1 VIYAR
6 SAHFVSLIG
15 GGFAR
20 REIFPHKLVAIQ
32 KPYPDAKVL
41 LEGRGLQQQDLEH
54 GEFLQLNLY
63 TTNFY
68 GLPIELF
75 IHPQINWHR
84 QQLGQI
90 GLIAAAGLWFRDSVA
105 TISTLQSDLC
115 QQLYRHSALKH
126 LCKTQVDTHFKYWY
140 AILFN
145 AILNFCIDF
154 KITTIHSPTGQQVV
168 SNTRKAID
176 PNLFYRIYDYPGK
189 AYCCRKIWVGPAQYW
204 EVPVHANLGRVTR
217 LSEANSRSY
226 VGGTIERICVFHDIE
241 ENVDTPISSAQC
253 ADNLGHMLQIERY
266 FGLNATY
273 NILGTLFTRKV
284 DQIRASNPK
293 HSIGFHSFNH
303 DLADLTQLSQCRRV
317 DLRVRGYRPPQS
329 RITSE
334 LSDYN
339 LTKLNFEWFAC
350 GARSLG
356 YAGCHLENGIAKI
369 PIHLDDY
376 PLFLGKPYEQWESEL
391 LNCARATP
399 FFSFGL
405 HDCYAGKWLERYR
418 DLLGKLA
425 AIRSF
430 ATADEISDCMFLNGS
445 ASS

>member
-6 SAHFVSLIG
+6 SANFGSLIG
-15 GGFAR
+15 GRFAR
-20 REIFPHKLVAIQ
+20 KEIFPHKLIAIQ
-32 KPYPDAKVL
+32 KPYPDGKWVL
-41 LEGRGLQQQDLEH
+41 ETRGLQRQDLEH

-68 GLPIELF
+68 GLPEELF
-75 IHPQINWHR
+75 THPEINWHR

-90 GLIAAAGLWFRDSVA
+90 GLIAAAGLWIHDSVA

-115 QQLYRHSALKH
+115 QQLYRHSALKRF
-126 LCKTQVDTHFKYWY
+126 CKTQVDTHFKYWY

-154 KITTIHSPTGQQVV
+154 KIATIHSPTGQQVV
-168 SNTRKAID
+168 SNTRKAIE
-176 PNLFYRIYDYPGK
+176 PGLFYRIYDYPSK

-204 EVPVHANLGRVTR
+204 EVPIDANVGRVTR
-217 LSEANSRSY
+217 LSEANSGSY
-226 VGGTIERICVFHDIE
+226 LGGTMERICVFHDIE
-241 ENVDTPISSAQC
+241 ENVDTPISSAEC
-253 ADNLGHMLQIERY
+253 ADNLGRMLQIERC

-273 NILGTLFTRKV
+273 NILGTLFSRKI
-284 DQIRASNPK
+284 DQVHASNPK

-303 DLADLTQLSQCRRV
+303 DLADLTQLPQCRRV

-339 LTKLNFEWFAC
+339 LTKFNFEWFAC
-350 GARSLG
+350 GARSSG
-356 YAGCHLENGIAKI
+356 YAGCNLENGIVKI

-376 PLFLGKPYEQWESEL
+376 SLFLGKPYEQWESEL
-391 LNCARATP
+391 LNHARATP

-430 ATADEISDCMFLNGS
+430 STADEICDCMFLNGS